1 MSLREKTEGLNSG
14 KGIEFMSDRTKGE
27 TDELI
32 GRVVT
37 IRDYAFI
44 KGDNGEYVVF
54 IIDENDDKFYFGGM
68 VLTNNLKELSEEEHQ
83 ELKQDGLP
91 TLFKKQMNKKG
102 KREYTSV
109 EFYPESGDDDLP
121 F

>member
-1 MSLREKTEGLNSG
+1 MSLKEKAKSMNAGQ
-14 KGIEFMSDRTKGE
+14 GIEFMSDRTKGE

-44 KGDNGEYVVF
+44 NGDDGEYAVF

-68 VLTNNLKELSEEEHQ
+68 VLTNNLKELTDEEHQ
-83 ELKQDGLP
+83 ELKNDGLP
-91 TLFKKQMNKKG
+91 ALFKKQMNKKG

-109 EFYPESGDDDLP
+109 EFYPESGDDSS